1 MARLSLG
8 WLKPPKVPADGVMSL
23 ADHLRELRYRL
34 VVSMIAIAVGAI
46 GCAIFY
52 FPLLEFL
59 LEPWRNAT
67 EILRGIR
74 PNLEVTA
81 VLSGVTAPLI
91 LVLMVCAVGGLV
103 VTSPIWLYQVWAYL
117 APALLAKEKRF
128 ALLFLLAAVPLF
140 LAGVVLAYVIS
151 PQAFAIMIGFTPDMI
166 EIANLVPVDAFLT
179 LMLQLMLVFGLGFL
193 MPVVVVA
200 LNLVGVLPAKA
211 LRDTRPYILFGCAVF
226 AAAAT
231 PGGEP
236 FSMLGLA
243 VPMMLLFYLAEL
255 ICRGNDRR
263 KAKRL
268 AAADLV
274 PTT

>member
-34 VVSMIAIAVGAI
+34 VISMVAIAVGAI
-46 GCAIFY
+46 LCAVFY
-52 FPLLEFL
+52 VPLLEFL
-59 LEPWRNAT
+59 LEPWRTAT

-74 PNLEVTA
+74 PNLEVTV

-103 VTSPIWLYQVWAYL
+103 FTSPVWLYQVWAYL

-140 LAGVVLAYVIS
+140 LAGVALAYFIA
-151 PQAFAIMIGFTPDMI
+151 PQAFAILIGFTPDMI
-166 EIANLVPVDAFLT
+166 EIANLVPVDTFLT

-200 LNLVGVLPAKA
+200 LNLMGIVSAKA
-211 LRDTRPYILFGCAVF
+211 LRDARPYILFGCAVF

-243 VPMMLLFYLAEL
+243 LPMMLLFYLAEL

-274 PTT
+274 TA